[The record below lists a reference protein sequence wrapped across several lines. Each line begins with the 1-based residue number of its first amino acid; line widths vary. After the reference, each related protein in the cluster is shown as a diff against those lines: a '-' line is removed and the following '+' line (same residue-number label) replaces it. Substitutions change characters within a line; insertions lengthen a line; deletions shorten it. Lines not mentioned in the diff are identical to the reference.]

1 MRMTKSALAF
11 PDRHAQPPGLHL
23 ELELEG
29 AGKRDIARGLQAA
42 QEVFRQ
48 AEVSPYAAAMA
59 LGYQESKSND
69 LSRLTDEQFA
79 WADVWRLAEEA
90 AVQAACRDLPADS
103 KSYLFSLVWD
113 DNQPKPSSADCIRAS
128 IYWPGR

>member
-11 PDRHAQPPGLHL
+11 PDRHAQPPGQHL

-29 AGKRDIARGLQAA
+29 ASKRDIARGVQAA

-48 AEVSPYAAAMA
+48 ADVSPYAAAAA
-59 LGYQESKSND
+59 LAYQESESND

-90 AVQAACRDLPADS
+90 AVQAACRDLPAGS
-103 KSYLFSLVWD
+103 MSYLFSLVWD
-113 DNQPKPSSADCIRAS
+113 DSPSKTYSADCIRAS
-128 IYWPGR
+128 IDWPGR